1 MSRAARSIDLTAT
14 PSSVRDGARV
24 GRRSATGLAGV
35 SVWHADELAQGLG
48 ACVPSGHAALDAEL
62 PGGGWP
68 LGALTELLQPAPE
81 APVWP
86 LLLPAVAARQQ
97 ASGGAV
103 VLVNPPHEPFV
114 PALVAGGLPAASL
127 LWLRTE
133 APAAPL
139 WAAEQALRCAD
150 VAAVLAWLPRARTTE
165 LRRLQ
170 QAAAQTGAL
179 LFVLRPDGPAA
190 AAASPA
196 RLRLRVG
203 SAQRPFHRPRLRLV
217 GEGDGSAPAADTGL
231 PHLRVELLKRRGP
244 PLDAPLWLP
253 ACDAAVA
260 ALAQAAQRQTPAQAG
275 AVRQREADDGDRV
288 AASAGAQVHRLLPA
302 PACQEKRHALAGL
315 AVVAA

>member
-1 MSRAARSIDLTAT
+1 MSQAVRSIDLTAT
-14 PSSVRDGARV
+14 PSSASDGARV

-35 SVWHADELAQGLG
+35 NVWHADELAQGLG
-48 ACVPSGHAALDAEL
+48 ACVSSGHAALDAEL

-97 ASGGAV
+97 ASDGAV
-103 VLVNPPHEPFV
+103 VLVNPLHEPFV
-114 PALVAGGLPAASL
+114 PALVAGGLSANSL
-127 LWLRTE
+127 LWLRTD
-133 APAAPL
+133 ASAAPL

-150 VAAVLAWLPRARTTE
+150 VAAVLAWLPRARPTE

-203 SAQRPFHRPRLRLV
+203 SAERPLHRPRLRLV
-217 GEGDGSAPAADTGL
+217 GEGDEPAFEDDADL

-244 PLDAPLWLP
+244 PLEAPLWLP
-253 ACDAAVA
+253 ACNTAVA
-260 ALAQAAQRQTPAQAG
+260 ALAQATQRQTPAQAG
-275 AVRQREADDGDRV
+275 AVRQREADDADRV
-288 AASAGAQVHRLLPA
+288 AASTGAQVHRLPSA
-302 PACQEKRHALAGL
+302 PARQEKRHALVGP